1 MLQKLLLALLACIF
15 AVVVLVF
22 TAAFVALGVTAALC
36 LGAWAWWRSRRA
48 RRGGEVIEGE
58 YRIIESK

>member
-1 MLQKLLLALLACIF
+1 MLQKLLFAILACVF
-15 AVVVLVF
+15 AVIVFVF
-22 TAAFVALGVTAALC
+22 TAAFVALGVTAAFC
-36 LGAWAWWRSRRA
+36 LGAWAWWRGRRT